1 MNLKKI
7 MERSFDIIF
16 SVVALLITSPFI
28 LIIGILIKATDGG
41 DIFFTQERVGKSG
54 KLFKIIKFRSMYMDA
69 DKKLEEILK
78 KNFKAKEEW
87 EKFHKLKDDPRV
99 TPIGKFIRRTSLD
112 ELPQFINV
120 LKGEMSIVGPRPV
133 TKEEIEKFYKEKAN
147 LILSVKPGITGYW
160 QVEERND
167 IDNYE
172 RRVKMDEWYVK
183 NKNFLFDL
191 KIILKTIKVIFTGK
205 GAY

>member
-1 MNLKKI
+1 
-7 MERSFDIIF
+7 
-16 SVVALLITSPFI
+16 
-28 LIIGILIKATDGG
+28 
-41 DIFFTQERVGKSG
+41 
-54 KLFKIIKFRSMYMDA
+54 MDA